1 MISMPVRV
9 RLAYRK
15 SSPPM
20 APPWTPKACGM
31 DGPVMSASSTA
42 A

>member
-20 APPWTPKACGM
+20 ALPWTPNACGIE
-31 DGPVMSASSTA
+31 GPVISASSTA